1 MISWVI
7 GQMAAGRSPAEI
19 VCRLPILPGWPPA
32 AAEAAT
38 RKRQRLFQHAG
49 KNGGGAL
56 VSFGCA
62 RTACL
67 PRKFVG
73 KWRVET
79 HASEPTPPDP

>member
-49 KNGGGAL
+49 KNVLPALFRLGA
-56 VSFGCA
+56 
-62 RTACL
+62 R
-67 PRKFVG
+67 
-73 KWRVET
+73 
-79 HASEPTPPDP
+79 EPLLAT

>member
-49 KNGGGAL
+49 KKSFRLGGQEPLACHVSLSENG
-56 VSFGCA
+56 
-62 RTACL
+62 
-67 PRKFVG
+67 
-73 KWRVET
+73 E
-79 HASEPTPPDP
+79 

>member
-49 KNGGGAL
+49 KNVGRL
-56 VSFGCA
+56 SFVW
-62 RTACL
+62 
-67 PRKFVG
+67 VG
-73 KWRVET
+73 KNRLLCHVSL
-79 HASEPTPPDP
+79 SENGE